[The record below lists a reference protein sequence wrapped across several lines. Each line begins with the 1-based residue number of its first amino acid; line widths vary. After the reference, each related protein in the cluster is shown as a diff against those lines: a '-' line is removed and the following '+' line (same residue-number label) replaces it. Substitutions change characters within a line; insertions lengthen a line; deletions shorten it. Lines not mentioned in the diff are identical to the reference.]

1 MDPLII
7 YLILLSSGFALIGI
21 EIFIP
26 GGILGIIG
34 SVFWVIAAFLGWNNF
49 DYPYN
54 GLSAFA
60 IVILLILTIYVWIKF
75 FPKSKIGKSL
85 TLNDVIDE
93 SASYAESDLKIGDE
107 GVAISTLRPAGI
119 ALIND
124 QRLDVISDSS
134 WVEKNSKI
142 RVIDVQKGHIEVEK
156 I

>member
-7 YLILLSSGFALIGI
+7 YLILLSSGFAVIGI
-21 EIFIP
+21 EIFLP

-34 SVFWVIAAFLGWNNF
+34 SILWVSAAFLGWNNF

-93 SASYAESDLKIGDE
+93 SASYAESD
-107 GVAISTLRPAGI
+107 
-119 ALIND
+119 
-124 QRLDVISDSS
+124 
-134 WVEKNSKI
+134 
-142 RVIDVQKGHIEVEK
+142 
-156 I
+156 

>member
-34 SVFWVIAAFLGWNNF
+34 SVLWVIAAFLGWNNF

-75 FPKSKIGKSL
+75 FPKS
-85 TLNDVIDE
+85 VIDE